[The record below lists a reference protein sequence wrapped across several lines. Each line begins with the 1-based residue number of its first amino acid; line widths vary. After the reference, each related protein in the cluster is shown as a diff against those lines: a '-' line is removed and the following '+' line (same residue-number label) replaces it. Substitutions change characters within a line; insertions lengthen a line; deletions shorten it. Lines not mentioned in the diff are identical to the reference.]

1 MVFKSITK
9 STYLAEALEALRA
22 AKRVDTVDQL
32 MEIYTINQNSTHS
45 RQTCWNEIR
54 KRYLT
59 IKEGRIIKTP
69 LLKIIDFSGEKE
81 YKGKKLK
88 SPKNKFIRPTSD
100 RVKEAVF
107 NILGSKV
114 PDSLFL
120 DLFAGTGSMGIE
132 ALSRGASRAVFV
144 DNNNSSLKIIRENLE
159 MTKLLNKSEI
169 INDSCLNCVNKLK
182 HKYEKFDII
191 YMDPPY
197 NMENIIR
204 LLEIVT
210 NQGLLDREGVLLL
223 EHSKN

>member
-1 MVFKSITK
+1 M
-9 STYLAEALEALRA
+9 
-22 AKRVDTVDQL
+22 
-32 MEIYTINQNSTHS
+32 
-45 RQTCWNEIR
+45 
-54 KRYLT
+54 
-59 IKEGRIIKTP
+59 RII
-69 LLKIIDFSGEKE
+69 SGE

-88 SPKNKFIRPTSD
+88 PPKNKFIRPTSD

-114 PDSLFL
+114 LDSLFL

-197 NMENIIR
+197 NMENIIQ
-204 LLEIVT
+204 LLEIVI

-223 EHSKN
+223 EHSKNKQFDERVNDLIKVKQKRYGDTCISFYTYY